1 MGVFKNRDSDWFDL
15 FITSVSY
22 SSRAAQVLKKAFEDG
37 IVDYEEMQNIKSIE
51 HEADT
56 HVHRSLKLVE
66 EAFVTPIDRSDI
78 IEIIT
83 EIENITDCIETVGNY
98 TFMTGVKQVN
108 EATLNLMQLLVDACL
123 KLEELMKYLKN
134 YKKNL
139 KIIDKYIIEIN
150 RIEEIGDKTYINAMR
165 NLLNMRLMSKNYNLS
180 ALRKA
185 SEEALDKCEDVA
197 DAVQKLL
204 FQVFSNYHK

>member
-165 NLLNMRLMSKNYNLS
+165 NLFEHETDVKKIIIYQLLYEKL
-180 ALRKA
+180 
-185 SEEALDKCEDVA
+185 EEALDKCEDVA
-197 DAVQKLL
+197 DAVQKIII
-204 FQVFSNYHK
+204 SGI